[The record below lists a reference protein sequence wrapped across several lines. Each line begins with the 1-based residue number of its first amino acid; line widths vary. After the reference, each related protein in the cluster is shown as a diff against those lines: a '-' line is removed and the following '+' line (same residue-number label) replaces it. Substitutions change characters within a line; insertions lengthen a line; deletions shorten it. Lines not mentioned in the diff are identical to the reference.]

1 MRYTN
6 IARRALALVCT
17 AALAAIPA
25 LGLSACGGPSD
36 EELIKQTLTA
46 DLDAIKTVDE
56 DTVKSMMGDSAVSE
70 METYG
75 IDAFAF
81 YTNCVKQFS
90 YDNVDVTVDGDSAT
104 ATLDVTNVD
113 IEKVLTSW
121 ANDVSAYVTSQEAI
135 DDYNNLG
142 ENGMMQKM
150 LQQLTDAL
158 GASDAPHQDL
168 VHVHRLHEGRRRLG
182 PLRCLAALQPR
193 VRWCRPQ
200 RPGQP
205 VASWPAGC
213 RHAQPGS
220 LGPHI
225 RVELKGDSL
234 GRDEGVAVLVGG
246 AGVLEAPR

>member
-1 MRYTN
+1 MKYTN

-81 YTNCVKQFS
+81 YTNCVKRFS

-113 IEKVLTSW
+113 IEKVMTSW

-158 GASDAPHQDL
+158 GASDAPTKTSSMSIDFT
-168 VHVHRLHEGRRRLG
+168 
-182 PLRCLAALQPR
+182 
-193 VRWCRPQ
+193 
-200 RPGQP
+200 
-205 VASWPAGC
+205 
-213 RHAQPGS
+213 
-220 LGPHI
+220 
-225 RVELKGDSL
+225 KGDDGWDLSDASQLSSL
-234 GRDEGVAVLVGG
+234 VFVGADLSG
-246 AGVLEAPR
+246 LGNL

>member
-113 IEKVLTSW
+113 IEKVMTSW

-158 GASDAPHQDL
+158 GTSDAPTKTSSMSIDFT
-168 VHVHRLHEGRRRLG
+168 
-182 PLRCLAALQPR
+182 
-193 VRWCRPQ
+193 
-200 RPGQP
+200 
-205 VASWPAGC
+205 
-213 RHAQPGS
+213 
-220 LGPHI
+220 
-225 RVELKGDSL
+225 KGDDGWDLSDASQLSNLVFVGADLSGL
-234 GRDEGVAVLVGG
+234 GNL
-246 AGVLEAPR
+246 

>member
-70 METYG
+70 METYD

-113 IEKVLTSW
+113 IEKVMTSW

-142 ENGMMQKM
+142 ENGRCRRCSSSSPMPWEPATPPPRPRPCPSTSRRATTAGTSPMPRSSP
-150 LQQLTDAL
+150 T
-158 GASDAPHQDL
+158 SCSL
-168 VHVHRLHEGRRRLG
+168 VPTSAAWATCSVLACRVPSRGVRLARPSHTCRTQRRL
-182 PLRCLAALQPR
+182 PR
-193 VRWCRPQ
+193 
-200 RPGQP
+200 
-205 VASWPAGC
+205 A
-213 RHAQPGS
+213 
-220 LGPHI
+220 
-225 RVELKGDSL
+225 
-234 GRDEGVAVLVGG
+234 
-246 AGVLEAPR
+246 

>member
-1 MRYTN
+1 MKYTN
-6 IARRALALVCT
+6 VARRALALVCT
-17 AALAAIPA
+17 AALAVIPA
-25 LGLSACGGPSD
+25 LGLTACGGPSD

-113 IEKVLTSW
+113 IEKVMTSW

-150 LQQLTDAL
+150 LQQLTNAL
-158 GASDAPHQDL
+158 GASDAPTKTSSMSIDFT
-168 VHVHRLHEGRRRLG
+168 
-182 PLRCLAALQPR
+182 
-193 VRWCRPQ
+193 
-200 RPGQP
+200 
-205 VASWPAGC
+205 
-213 RHAQPGS
+213 
-220 LGPHI
+220 
-225 RVELKGDSL
+225 KGDDGWDLSDASQLSNLVFVGADLSGL
-234 GRDEGVAVLVGG
+234 GNL
-246 AGVLEAPR
+246 

>member
-81 YTNCVKQFS
+81 YTSCVKQFS

-113 IEKVLTSW
+113 IEKVMTSW

-158 GASDAPHQDL
+158 GASDAPTKTSSMSIDFT
-168 VHVHRLHEGRRRLG
+168 
-182 PLRCLAALQPR
+182 
-193 VRWCRPQ
+193 
-200 RPGQP
+200 
-205 VASWPAGC
+205 
-213 RHAQPGS
+213 
-220 LGPHI
+220 
-225 RVELKGDSL
+225 KGDDGWDLSDASQLSSL
-234 GRDEGVAVLVGG
+234 VFVGADLSG
-246 AGVLEAPR
+246 LGNL